1 MKNVGSTLLFRII
14 PVTAAILIIMEIILV
29 NTAAGS
35 GAKVLAIDESISSLA
50 QENSFLEQNIASA
63 SSLMTIAAKSQ
74 EVGFVTPQK
83 TQFVTIVPGEL
94 PVAYQAS
101 IH

>member
-1 MKNVGSTLLFRII
+1 MKNIGSTVLFRII
-14 PVTAAILIIMEIILV
+14 PVTAAFLIVLEIILV

-35 GAKVLAIDESISSLA
+35 GAKVLAIDTTINSLE
-50 QENSFLEQNIASA
+50 QENSVLEQTIASA

-74 EVGFVTPQK
+74 EDGFVVPQK
-83 TQFVTIVPGEL
+83 SQFMTIVPGEL
-94 PVAYQAS
+94 PVAYQAT